1 MHSAEHLKLLRKP
14 TLLSPYHFL
23 FAVVDAYFSLQM
35 ILSVLGCLWIVFFGK
50 RVEHVANLPDDA
62 WRTHIGEEAIE
73 DRQEEMEELKKDY

>member
-1 MHSAEHLKLLRKP
+1 
-14 TLLSPYHFL
+14 
-23 FAVVDAYFSLQM
+23 M